1 MRLKGHNSSDMKR
14 RHKGASAQRKKLRQ
28 YTVQPIE
35 DPEDADIA
43 RLGKLL
49 GITSKDKSKAASK
62 LSREY
67 ELYEGIGGNF
77 GDFLM
82 KLDDLAEGKTVFAHE
97 NDNSDDEPIE
107 EMPLPLINDSE
118 QEVSDIDYDHSNGD
132 GDDDDDDDDDI
143 KNTSGGKSE
152 SSRAEIIEV
161 MHEVNDDSYRPT
173 EGEDIYGRSKTGK
186 YIPPSRRV
194 STELDTSSEDVVL
207 LKKTINCLLNKLSDQ
222 SKDSILREIKTIY
235 SKNSHSVLNLLIKD
249 FVLAVCSNPAQVMIN
264 LIPLY
269 ASFICALH
277 HVIGIDTGAYIIEH
291 ICLRLFNELNQIQSM
306 SDQKHVLINNKLP
319 TNVLLILIY
328 LYNLRIL
335 HHVLI
340 VDIMNHLVE
349 KISHDENLDTD
360 NLEIEIEL
368 IVCIVQNCG
377 FQLRGDDPVSLKSMV
392 TKMTQKISSL
402 QKSDNSRLSYL
413 LESLAELNSNKSKR
427 VQNPIHSHVQDQRK
441 WIGNVKS
448 TRDGISSTDS
458 CLRVTLDDLLHA
470 DKRGRWWRTSASWQR
485 PEENVTITVT
495 KNDPIQLLSQEDEK
509 LNKIAKKLRF
519 STTTR
524 KSIFTILMTS
534 RDVHDAHERII
545 RLGLKGK
552 QDREIILVIIECC
565 GNEKQFNQFYVELSY
580 ILCAQ
585 NRQFKTTFLFA
596 FWDLFKVLNEES
608 CKERKI
614 INSAKLLAALVSN
627 FDLSLAV
634 LKPMDMQEMSSNH
647 ILFLSTFFLSLLSSS
662 ISDDSF
668 ISIFDRLSTTKD
680 ANVVR
685 EGILFFIHKY
695 FSQIIIK
702 DEPTNKIVKH
712 RKKTVIRILDDMKVI
727 NYVAVSTD
735 EM

>member
-1 MRLKGHNSSDMKR
+1 MKR
-14 RHKGASAQRKKLRQ
+14 RHKGASAPRKKLRQ
-28 YTVQPIE
+28 YVLQPTE

-49 GITSKDKSKAASK
+49 GISSKDKSKAASK

-82 KLDDLAEGKTVFAHE
+82 KLDDLAEGKAVFAHE
-97 NDNSDDEPIE
+97 NDNSDDEPQE
-107 EMPLPLINDSE
+107 EMPLPLINDSD
-118 QEVSDIDYDHSNGD
+118 QEVSDIDYDYSNDGGD
-132 GDDDDDDDDDI
+132 DDNDDNDDDDDDDDDI
-143 KNTSGGKSE
+143 KSTSDGNTE
-152 SSRAEIIEV
+152 SLRAKNIEV
-161 MHEVNDDSYRPT
+161 KHEVNDDSYRPT

-194 STELDTSSEDVVL
+194 LTELDTTSEDVIF
-207 LKKTINCLLNKLSDQ
+207 LKKTINSLLNKLSDQ

-235 SKNSHSVLNLLIKD
+235 SKNSHSILNLLIKD
-249 FVLAVCSNPAQVMIN
+249 FVLVVCSNPAQVMTN

-269 ASFICALH
+269 ASFVCALH

-291 ICLRLFNELNQIQSM
+291 ICLRLFNELNETKSTV
-306 SDQKHVLINNKLP
+306 DQKHLLINNKLP
-319 TNVLLILIY
+319 TNVMLILVY

-340 VDIMNHLVE
+340 VDILNHLVE
-349 KISHDENLDTD
+349 KISHNESLDGD

-392 TKMTQKISSL
+392 TKMTQKISVL
-402 QKSDNSRLSYL
+402 RKSDNSRLSYL
-413 LESLAELNSNKSKR
+413 LESLTELNSNKSKR
-427 VQNPIHSHVQDQRK
+427 VQNPIHSHIQDLRK
-441 WIGNVKS
+441 WIGSVKS
-448 TRDGISSTDS
+448 IRDSTSSTDA
-458 CLRVTLDDLLHA
+458 CLRVTLDDLLNA

-485 PEENVTITVT
+485 AEENASIIVT
-495 KNDPIQLLSQEDEK
+495 KNDSIQLLSQEEEK

-519 STTTR
+519 NTTTR
-524 KSIFTILMTS
+524 KNIFTILMTS
-534 RDVHDAHERII
+534 RDIHDAHERII

-614 INSAKLLAALVSN
+614 INSAKLLAALVNN

-634 LKPMDMQEMSSNH
+634 LKPMDMQEMSNNH

-668 ISIFDRLSTTKD
+668 VSIFDRLSTTKD
-680 ANVVR
+680 ANIVR

-695 FSQIIIK
+695 FTLATIK
-702 DEPTNKIVKH
+702 DEPTNKIVKQ
-712 RKKTVIRILDDMKVI
+712 RKKTLIRILDDMKVI
-727 NYVAVSTD
+727 NYVAASTD
-735 EM
+735 DM